1 MHQQSDQ
8 AWAKAVR
15 DNEAIRY
22 SSLLRADIATL
33 DKLFGENLVYTH
45 SSGVVDTKA
54 SYLEAIA
61 DGRLHYR
68 DAAADIQQLF
78 AVDDEGDGVVICI
91 SRIRMNVDV
100 DGVAMRLVNQGTGVW
115 ARSEEG
121 FKLVAFQAT
130 PVRQPDQ

>member
-1 MHQQSDQ
+1 MHHQSDQ

-22 SSLLRADIATL
+22 SSLLRADIAAL

-61 DGRLHYR
+61 DGRLLYR

-100 DGVAMRLVNQGTGVW
+100 EGVPMRLVNQGTGVW
-115 ARSEEG
+115 ARSG
-121 FKLVAFQAT
+121 GGYKLVAFQAT
-130 PVRQPDQ
+130 PVRQPDV